1 MASHDRSRSEEQ
13 DDPLDRMISRTG
25 CAQLHYALQECMAE
39 QQDWRLCQSHV
50 QAFKDCMSS
59 FQKSRQQLIKQS
71 ESARHSDPAE
81 QVSSRVET

>member
-1 MASHDRSRSEEQ
+1 MASHDRSSRSSSEEQ

-50 QAFKDCMSS
+50 HAFKDCMSS
-59 FQKSRQQLIKQS
+59 FQKSRKEQLMKQS
-71 ESARHSDPAE
+71 ESSRHSKPAE
-81 QVSSRVET
+81 QVSS